1 MFLITSSRYYRDVW
15 IKVDGIGGK
24 KQKCDSLSTN
34 KINEA
39 IYTAFE
45 YQAINCNIYQLIV
58 HLNIIIVSLYI
69 DVHVF
74 VTV

>member
-1 MFLITSSRYYRDVW
+1 MELAVKNRNVTHYLLIKWTEQV
-15 IKVDGIGGK
+15 
-24 KQKCDSLSTN
+24 
-34 KINEA
+34 